1 MALFDWTAEYKKK
14 LVTADEAAKVVKS
27 GDWIEYAFGMAASDA
42 FDAALAK
49 RHDELTDIKI
59 RCDIGAYPH
68 YTAASNKY
76 PDEVFTWNSWH
87 VSAHDKEWMHKGL
100 YYIPMTFHENP
111 KMTRNDCAPNNVFVA
126 QVSPMD
132 KHGYFSWGC
141 GAASAQAAYD
151 AAKKNGGYAILEV
164 NPKMPRIVGSFEEMV
179 HITDVDYVIEVNND
193 LPILGSSTPGAVETQ
208 IAMNLIP
215 FIQNGSTLQLGIGGV
230 PNAVGT
236 ALAAS
241 DLKDL
246 GCHTEMLVDAYLE
259 MYKAG
264 KLTGKAKSIHKGK
277 HMFSFMLGSQDL
289 YDWADDNPSVV
300 AAPVDY
306 VNNPYT
312 VAQLDNFISI
322 NACVEVDLYGQVS
335 SESKGPRHIS
345 GTGGQLDFVI
355 GAYKSNGGKSFICTP
370 SAKTLK
376 NGQKVSCIVPTLE
389 PGTIITCPRT
399 NTHMIA
405 TENGVA
411 NLKGKSTWERAE
423 ALIEIA
429 HPDFQ
434 DELVKAAEAQNIWRK
449 ANKAK

>member
-1 MALFDWTAEYKKK
+1 MALFDWKEEYKKR
-14 LVTADEAAKVVKS
+14 LVSADEAAKIVQS
-27 GDWIEYAFGMAASDA
+27 GDWIEYSFGMASSYA
-42 FDAALAK
+42 FDEALAK
-49 RHDELTDIKI
+49 RRDELKDVKI
-59 RCDIGAYPH
+59 RCDIGCYPH
-68 YTAASNKY
+68 FTAAANKY

-100 YYIPMTFHENP
+100 YYLPMTFHENP
-111 KMTRNDCAPNNVFVA
+111 GMTRNDCAPNKIFVA

-132 KHGYFSWGC
+132 KHGYFSWGA
-141 GAASAQAAYD
+141 GNASAQAAYE
-151 AAKKNGGYAILEV
+151 AAKKNGGYCVLEV
-164 NPKMPRIVGSFEEMV
+164 NPKMPRCHGGFEECVNVM
-179 HITDVDYVIEVNND
+179 DVDYIIEVDND
-193 LPILGSSTPGAVETQ
+193 MPVLPASLPGEVETK
-208 IAMNLIP
+208 IATNLVPLI
-215 FIQNGSTLQLGIGGV
+215 GDGATLQLGIGGV

-236 ALAAS
+236 MIAQS

-264 KLTGKAKSIHKGK
+264 KLTGRRKSWFKGK
-277 HMFSFMLGSQDL
+277 HIFAFMLGSQDL

-300 AAPVDY
+300 AAPVDF
-306 VNNPYT
+306 VNDP
-312 VAQLDNFISI
+312 AIIRQLDNFVSI

-355 GAYKSNGGKSFICTP
+355 GAYKSHNGKSFICMP

-376 NGQKVSCIVPTLE
+376 NGQRISTIVPTLD
-389 PGTIITCPRT
+389 PGTIVTCPRT

-405 TENGVA
+405 TEYGIA
-411 NLKGKSTWERAE
+411 NMKGKSTWERAE
-423 ALIEIA
+423 ALIAIA

-434 DELVKAAEAQNIWRK
+434 DDLVKAAEAQNIWRK
-449 ANKAK
+449 VNKMK